1 MSLNAVMQ
9 WKLGRVFVWM
19 FKFKKEKKN
28 NFPGYYIKYVRQ
40 GLTEEVVFCKG
51 LSTKGRKSSLVI
63 QC

>member
-9 WKLGRVFVWM
+9 RRLRRVFVWM
-19 FKFKKEKKN
+19 FKFKKEK